1 MPMPLTC
8 PSCGNQEHF
17 LIKTAQAHV
26 VRVKEGRVE
35 VAEETRPS
43 VFEIL
48 CDRCD
53 AEMSFEACDEALRK
67 ELLLSLG
74 AA

>member
-8 PSCGNQEHF
+8 PSCGNETQF
-17 LIKTAQAHV
+17 LIKTAQVHV
-26 VRVKEGRVE
+26 VRVEDGRVE
-35 VAEETRPS
+35 VAEETRPT
-43 VFEIL
+43 VFEVL

-53 AEMSFEACDEALRK
+53 AEMDLDSCDEALRK
-67 ELLLSLG
+67 ELLLNLG